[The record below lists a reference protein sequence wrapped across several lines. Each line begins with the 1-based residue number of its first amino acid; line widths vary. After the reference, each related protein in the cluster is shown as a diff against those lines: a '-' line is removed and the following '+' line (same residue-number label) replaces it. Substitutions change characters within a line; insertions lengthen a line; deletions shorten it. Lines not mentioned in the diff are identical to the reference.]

1 LRRCAFFKQQ
11 VSVKLEHYWELEYV
25 RTRFTEFRR
34 RVQELEKADDSE
46 LARFEFKLRSEAR
59 SRSHRLNSPATDLC
73 HACSSLHCY
82 NAPPAPTGGSMFQS
96 GLLRDRAIFLT
107 GGGSGL
113 GRSMALHFARLG
125 ARVFLVGR
133 REEPLKETCSEI
145 HQNGGAAAFLS
156 CDVRDSNAV
165 DAAFTAAEN
174 HFGEIDSLVNNA
186 AGNFM
191 ARTEKLSP
199 NAFHAV
205 VGIVLYGTFNCTQ
218 AFARRRIAKKLGG
231 NILNI
236 TTTYAAANC
245 GSGYV
250 VPSACAKAGVLALT
264 TSLAVEWAKY
274 HIRVNA
280 IAPGPFPTEGAWS
293 RLIPSKQFEDHAI
306 NKHPMRRFG
315 KHGELSNL
323 AVFLLSDM
331 SEYINGECVVI
342 DGAQWLRGA
351 GEFNDLGMLPEAVW
365 EQLESARPKKES
377 S

>member
-1 LRRCAFFKQQ
+1 
-11 VSVKLEHYWELEYV
+11 
-25 RTRFTEFRR
+25 
-34 RVQELEKADDSE
+34 
-46 LARFEFKLRSEAR
+46 
-59 SRSHRLNSPATDLC
+59 
-73 HACSSLHCY
+73 
-82 NAPPAPTGGSMFQS
+82 MFQS
-96 GLLRDRAIFLT
+96 DLLKGRAIFLT

-113 GRSMALHFARLG
+113 GRSMAIAFAKLG
-125 ARVFLVGR
+125 AGMFLIGR

-145 HQNGGAAAFLS
+145 RRLGGSAAFAT
-156 CDVRDSNAV
+156 CDVREFASV
-165 DAAFTAAEN
+165 ESAFAAAEE

-199 NAFHAV
+199 NAFNAV
-205 VGIVLYGTFNCTQ
+205 IGIVLNGTFHCTQ
-218 AFARRRIAKKLGG
+218 AFAKRRIAKKSGG

-236 TTTYAAANC
+236 TTTYAAANS

-293 RLIPSKQFEDHAI
+293 RLMPSKQFEEHAI
-306 NKHPMRRFG
+306 NKHPMKRFG
-315 KHGELSNL
+315 KHEELVNL
-323 AVFLLSDM
+323 AAFLLSDM
-331 SEYINGECVVI
+331 AEYINGECVVI

-351 GEFNDLGMLPEAVW
+351 GEFSNLLMLPESAW
-365 EQLESARPKKES
+365 DAMEAARPKKS
-377 S
+377 